1 MSRPARNAGAPE
13 ALPEV
18 DSLQR
23 GLQMLRSFRNG
34 EKSLRLADFV
44 ERTRI
49 PRQSA
54 QKLLNTLVAHHF
66 LRYLPE
72 FDRYEPDVACFVVGH
87 SLRASL
93 TVLRVARQPMQR
105 LAAEKGVDVFL
116 ATREGLEMMVLE
128 YCSAGTEAAQYSAGS
143 LLPLAHSAAGRAW
156 LWSQKPTVQGEYI
169 ERLRATEQEDA
180 LDAIPGIYRAFQDL
194 SERGY
199 CISLGE
205 GLQDKHAV
213 ATPLLDPT
221 GKEALVL
228 AAMTTGQR
236 LREPS
241 VRESV
246 GMALV
251 ACAARIRSE
260 LARVEGA

>member
-1 MSRPARNAGAPE
+1 MSRHVRNAGVPE

-23 GLQMLRSFRNG
+23 GLQMLRSFRNS

-72 FDRYEPDVACFVVGH
+72 FDRYEPEVACFVVGH
-87 SLRASL
+87 ALRASL

-105 LAAEKGVDVFL
+105 LAAEMGVDVFL
-116 ATREGLEMMVLE
+116 AVREGLEMMVLE
-128 YCSAGTEAAQYSAGS
+128 YCSVEPAQYSAGS

-180 LDAIPGIYRAFQDL
+180 LDALPGIYRAFQDL

-205 GLQDKHAV
+205 ELQDKHAI
-213 ATPLLDPT
+213 ATPLLDPAD
-221 GKEALVL
+221 KEALVL

-236 LREPS
+236 LREPP
-241 VRESV
+241 VREAI
-246 GMALV
+246 GTALV

-260 LARVEGA
+260 LARVEAA